1 MWSAGSVDA
10 ARWGPYTRRMSYALR
25 FAVIGLA
32 FLLIGVLG
40 IVIFDAIWMRI
51 GLGAAVVIVVGGLL
65 FFAWRQDQKAR
76 ESRAGLE
83 RI

>member
-1 MWSAGSVDA
+1 
-10 ARWGPYTRRMSYALR
+10 MSYALR

-40 IVIFDAIWMRI
+40 IVIFDAIWVRI

>member
-1 MWSAGSVDA
+1 
-10 ARWGPYTRRMSYALR
+10 MSYALK

-32 FLLIGVLG
+32 FLLIGMLG

>member
-1 MWSAGSVDA
+1 
-10 ARWGPYTRRMSYALR
+10 MSYALK
-25 FAVIGLA
+25 FAGIAIGC
-32 FLLIGVLG
+32 LLIGVLG
-40 IVIFDAIWMRI
+40 LLVFDAIWVRV

-65 FFAWRQDQKAR
+65 YFAWRQDQKAK

>member
-1 MWSAGSVDA
+1 
-10 ARWGPYTRRMSYALR
+10 MSYALK
-25 FAVIGLA
+25 FAAIGIA
-32 FLLIGVLG
+32 FLLVGVLG

>member
-1 MWSAGSVDA
+1 
-10 ARWGPYTRRMSYALR
+10 MSYALK
-25 FAVIGLA
+25 FAGIAIGC
-32 FLLIGVLG
+32 LLIGVLG
-40 IVIFDAIWMRI
+40 LLIFDAIWVRI

-65 FFAWRQDQKAR
+65 YFAWRQDQKAK

>member
-1 MWSAGSVDA
+1 MKLAGIGLLFVIV
-10 ARWGPYTRRMSYALR
+10 G
-25 FAVIGLA
+25 VIGIALFGA
-32 FLLIGVLG
+32 LW
-40 IVIFDAIWMRI
+40 ARI
-51 GLGAAVVIVVGGLL
+51 GIGAAIVIVVGGLL

>member
-1 MWSAGSVDA
+1 
-10 ARWGPYTRRMSYALR
+10 MSYALK
-25 FAVIGLA
+25 FAAIGIA
-32 FLLIGVLG
+32 FLLVGVLG

-51 GLGAAVVIVVGGLL
+51 GIGAAIVIVVGGLL
-65 FFAWRQDQKAR
+65 YFAWRQDQKAR

>member
-1 MWSAGSVDA
+1 MSIALKFAGIA
-10 ARWGPYTRRMSYALR
+10 IAC
-25 FAVIGLA
+25 
-32 FLLIGVLG
+32 LLVGVLG
-40 IVIFDAIWMRI
+40 LLIFDAIWVRV

-65 FFAWRQDQKAR
+65 LFAWRQDQKAK

>member
-1 MWSAGSVDA
+1 MGIALKFAG
-10 ARWGPYTRRMSYALR
+10 
-25 FAVIGLA
+25 IGIA

-40 IVIFDAIWMRI
+40 IVIFDAIWVRI
-51 GLGAAVVIVVGGLL
+51 GFGAAVIIVVGGLL
-65 FFAWRQDQKAR
+65 YFAWRQDQKAR

>member
-1 MWSAGSVDA
+1 
-10 ARWGPYTRRMSYALR
+10 MSYAVKL
-25 FAVIGLA
+25 AAIGVA
-32 FLLIGVLG
+32 FLIAGVLG
-40 IVIFDAIWMRI
+40 IALFGALWARI
-51 GLGAAVVIVVGGLL
+51 GIGAALVIVVGGLL

>member
-1 MWSAGSVDA
+1 MG
-10 ARWGPYTRRMSYALR
+10 YALK

>member
-1 MWSAGSVDA
+1 
-10 ARWGPYTRRMSYALR
+10 MSYAFKL
-25 FAVIGLA
+25 AGIGIA
-32 FLLIGVLG
+32 FVVAGMIGILLFGALW
-40 IVIFDAIWMRI
+40 ARI
-51 GLGAAVVIVVGGLL
+51 GFGVAMVIVVGGLL

>member
-1 MWSAGSVDA
+1 
-10 ARWGPYTRRMSYALR
+10 MSYALK
-25 FAVIGLA
+25 FAGIAIGC
-32 FLLIGVLG
+32 LLIGVLG
-40 IVIFDAIWMRI
+40 LLIFDAIWVRV

-65 FFAWRQDQKAR
+65 YFAWRQDQKAK

>member
-1 MWSAGSVDA
+1 MGIALKFA
-10 ARWGPYTRRMSYALR
+10 A
-25 FAVIGLA
+25 IGLA
-32 FLLIGVLG
+32 CLLVGVLG